1 MNQAAMT
8 VLRSSQ
14 GDLIVV
20 WFDEVKGSG
29 LLFEYDP
36 KKPEQTKLQPFFSTR
51 DKVISYLVERCGG
64 YFIEVDGLL
73 LTRPIPSM
81 PF

>member
-14 GDLIVV
+14 GDLVVV

-36 KKPEQTKLQPFFSTR
+36 RKPEQTKLQPFVSTR
-51 DKVISYLVERCGG
+51 NEVISYLVERCKG
-64 YFIEVDGLL
+64 F
-73 LTRPIPSM
+73 
-81 PF
+81 